1 MNSNINEYLLSIVI
15 PVYNSTDTIGRLVDE
30 LVKILQ
36 VQINLEVILVNDDSK
51 DASEDLCIQLHNKYP
66 EILSLISLSRNVGE
80 HNAVMAGLNYVNGDF
95 TVIMDDDFQNPISE
109 VIKLVNYIKDSNY
122 DVVYT
127 YYEKKNHAFYR
138 NLGSDFNNRVA
149 NVMLRKPKDLYLSS
163 FKILNR
169 FIVNEIIKYTDPFP
183 YIDGLILRVT
193 SKIGKVKV
201 DHHARLT
208 GHSGYTFRKLI
219 KLWSNMFVNFS
230 ILPLRISVIL
240 GHIFALFGF
249 LFGLKTVIEKI
260 LNPDIPQGYST
271 IIVVVA
277 IFAGIQLISIGM
289 VGEYLGRLFLSQN
302 KQPQYTV
309 RKKLLNRIGNPQSGV
324 SLA

>member
-169 FIVNEIIKYTDPFP
+169 FTVNEIIKYTDPFP

-201 DHHARLT
+201 EHHARLT

-309 RKKLLNRIGNPQSGV
+309 RKKLLNSIGNPQSGV

>member
-169 FIVNEIIKYTDPFP
+169 FTVNEIIKYTDPFP

-193 SKIGKVKV
+193 SKIGKIKV
-201 DHHARLT
+201 EHHARLT
-208 GHSGYTFRKLI
+208 GQSGYTFRKLI